1 MVSVRKHLHNHSLA
15 VSFIF
20 SIIVDLLPTHL
31 LAFYPTTDQYRL
43 MYIRRRL
50 ADRGNRPFKSLFI
63 LLNILIC
70 TLYISHHTLLTEPF
84 FTVVDHQW
92 KPTLNFTSI

>member
-43 MYIRRRL
+43 MYTIVY
-50 ADRGNRPFKSLFI
+50 
-63 LLNILIC
+63 LIGIVY
-70 TLYISHHTLLTEPF
+70 TDIQT
-84 FTVVDHQW
+84 
-92 KPTLNFTSI
+92 